1 MGLSINGLIALGFAV
16 QPVGLLVGYAIRR
29 KLFQG
34 ASNRSPFKE
43 LPRRPA
49 GEAWRRLEQ
58 ALDGKVEFHL
68 LGLVL
73 APLFTVVVW
82 LAQSVHGLADNV
94 AFLAVYVIASGYFGA
109 KLLKLLEERAE
120 VQFGHEGALY
130 VGEELS
136 RLTGL
141 GFEVYHDVPLAGF
154 TMDHV
159 LVGARGVYSVAT
171 KTRRKPAI
179 ERGGQLTTVQCSGQ
193 WLKWPRRGGER
204 HSVDRA
210 IEHAKALAAS
220 LGDVCGESVRVTPI
234 LTLPGWQVDRAAPP
248 EGLQVLNPREIQA
261 VCAAQ
266 PEHLSAAQVA
276 AIREQLEQKC
286 RRG

>member
-1 MGLSINGLIALGFAV
+1 MSINGLIALGFAV

-179 ERGGQLTTVQCSGQ
+179 E
-193 WLKWPRRGGER
+193 
-204 HSVDRA
+204 
-210 IEHAKALAAS
+210 HAKALAAS